1 MAKPTTKATT
11 PVASKGEGS
20 APHAVPSAQPLQL
33 DLFRLT
39 DLAYTNAFDFYEMI
53 PRFVVGGDKSRY
65 YTPEG
70 RIKEVKRNPDGTAL
84 PVERFYEHQG
94 KGYSLDIKP
103 ALIKQ
108 KGGAY
113 KAIFPGVREEIIE
126 TVIFKL
132 AVDRGYF
139 ASFGK
144 EEDSKPEN
152 FTLFTSI
159 YEIQREVAQQRGTVS
174 YSNTEIKEALE
185 VLQEATYH
193 LRSKDADT
201 DLKFQLISDFGH
213 FNKEYDEN
221 GKKATI
227 YIRFNALISS
237 AILKRNWRLLNYE
250 GMMKEES
257 YLARWFRK
265 RLALMFVQAQLGK
278 SYNIKL
284 STIINSSGISP
295 YDQIRDN
302 LAFVRKTLSELK
314 RKGEVVAHFTVDK
327 ELEINPETKR
337 QVMKDA
343 LFVIYPTQGF
353 ASEQIRA
360 NQHAKKVGT
369 ALAGEDG
376 KPVLDPSLD
385 FGMTPREK
393 EEARR
398 KYLKAQAAQ
407 EARQSQKSRSN

>member
-1 MAKPTTKATT
+1 
-11 PVASKGEGS
+11 
-20 APHAVPSAQPLQL
+20 
-33 DLFRLT
+33 
-39 DLAYTNAFDFYEMI
+39 
-53 PRFVVGGDKSRY
+53 VGGTKSRY

-70 RIKEVKRNPDGTAL
+70 RIEEVKVFPNGTAL

-108 KGGAY
+108 KNGGY

-139 ASFGK
+139 ASFGE

-159 YEIQREVAQQRGTVS
+159 YEIQRELERQRGAVS
-174 YSNTEIKEALE
+174 YSKTEVKEALE

-302 LAFVRKTLSELK
+302 LAFVRKTLSELDIVE
-314 RKGEVVAHFTVDK
+314 RFHVDK
-327 ELEINPETKR
+327 ELETNPETKR

-343 LFVIYPTQGF
+343 LFVIYPTHAF

-360 NQHAKKVGT
+360 NQHSRKVAS
-369 ALAGEDG
+369 ALPGEDG

-398 KYLKAQAAQ
+398 KYLKAQAT
-407 EARQSQKSRSN
+407 EELRQSRDHKARS

>member
-1 MAKPTTKATT
+1 MAKSKQPAARAKVPAASEATA
-11 PVASKGEGS
+11 PVAVTRE
-20 APHAVPSAQPLQL
+20 QPLQL

-39 DLAYTNAFDFYEMI
+39 DVPYTNAFDFYEMI

-70 RIKEVKRNPDGTAL
+70 RIAEVRRNADGTAL

-108 KGGAY
+108 KDGKY

-126 TVIFKL
+126 TIVFKL
-132 AVDRGYF
+132 AVEKGYF
-139 ASFGK
+139 ATYATEG
-144 EEDSKPEN
+144 DAKPEN

-159 YEIQREVAQQRGTVS
+159 YEIQRELERERGAVS
-174 YSNTEIKEALE
+174 YSKPEIKEALE

-250 GMMKEES
+250 SVMKEES

-265 RLALMFVQAQLGK
+265 RLSMMFVQAQIGK
-278 SYNIKL
+278 TYNIKL

-295 YDQIRDN
+295 YDQFRDN
-302 LAFVRKTLSELK
+302 LAFVRKTLTELEIVE
-314 RKGEVVAHFTVDK
+314 RFVVDK
-327 ELEINPETKR
+327 EYEINPETKR
-337 QVMKDA
+337 KIIKDA
-343 LFVIYPTQGF
+343 LFVIYPTLAF
-353 ASEQIRA
+353 SNEQIRA
-360 NQHAKKVGT
+360 NQHARKIAS
-369 ALAGEDG
+369 ALPDETG
-376 KPVLDPSLD
+376 KPIIDPNLE
-385 FGMTPREK
+385 FGKTPREK

-398 KYLKAQAAQ
+398 KFLKAQARQ
-407 EARQSQKSRSN
+407 ETERTKPGHEPRK